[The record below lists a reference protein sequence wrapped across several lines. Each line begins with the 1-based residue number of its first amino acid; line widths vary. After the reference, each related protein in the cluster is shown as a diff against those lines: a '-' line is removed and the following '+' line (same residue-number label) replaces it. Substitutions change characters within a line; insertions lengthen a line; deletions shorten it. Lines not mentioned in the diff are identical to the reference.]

1 MPAITAKT
9 SSSVLGAMSLQRNA
23 FSIVERRGGIAIVT
37 LNRPEVHNALH
48 PAAHHEL
55 NDVFDSLAAYE
66 SLRAAIVTDADKSF
80 CAGYD
85 LLHNLETG
93 IVELGRA
100 GFGGVTSR
108 TAFPIPLIAAVNG
121 AAFGGGFEIALACD
135 LIIAS
140 DKALFALPEP
150 KVGWSALSG
159 GVQRLP
165 RAIGT
170 KRAMGMIL
178 TGRVVDAPEG
188 ERLGF
193 VNQVCAPE
201 SLMDEALRWA
211 EMIEATS
218 PLATRCNL
226 EVAYGSLDQ
235 PDLASALDLS
245 NYTTV
250 QAMLESE
257 DAKEGKAAFVD
268 KRRPVWKG
276 R

>member
-1 MPAITAKT
+1 
-9 SSSVLGAMSLQRNA
+9 MSLQRNA

-37 LNRPEVHNALH
+37 LNRPEAHNALH

-55 NDVFDSLAAYE
+55 NDVFDGLAADE
-66 SLRAAIVTDADKSF
+66 TLRAAIVTGAGKSF

-93 IVELGRA
+93 IIELGRA
-100 GFGGVTSR
+100 GFGGLTSR
-108 TAFPIPLIAAVNG
+108 TKFPIPLIAAVNG

-159 GVQRLP
+159 GIQRLP

-170 KRAMGMIL
+170 KRAMSIIL
-178 TGRVVDAPEG
+178 TGRAVDAAEG

-193 VNQVCAPE
+193 VNQVCAPDR
-201 SLMDEALRWA
+201 LMDEALRWA
-211 EMIEATS
+211 EMIEAAA

-226 EVAYGSLDQ
+226 DVAYGSLDQ
-235 PDLASALDLS
+235 PSLASALDLS

-257 DAKEGKAAFVD
+257 DAKEGKAAFME

>member
-1 MPAITAKT
+1 
-9 SSSVLGAMSLQRNA
+9 MSLQKNA
-23 FSIVERRGGIAIVT
+23 FSTIERRGGIAIVT
-37 LNRPEVHNALH
+37 LNRPEAHNALH

-55 NDVFDSLAAYE
+55 NGVFDSLAEDPA
-66 SLRAAIVTDADKSF
+66 LRAVIITGAGKSF

-85 LLHNLETG
+85 LLHNLQTG
-93 IVELGRA
+93 VIELGRS
-100 GFGGVTSR
+100 GFGGLTSR
-108 TAFPIPLIAAVNG
+108 TNFPIPLIAAING

-135 LIIAS
+135 LILAS
-140 DKALFALPEP
+140 ETARFALPEP

-170 KRAMGMIL
+170 KRAMSIIL
-178 TGRVVDAPEG
+178 TGRVVDAAEG
-188 ERLGF
+188 EKLGF

-201 SLMDEALRWA
+201 KLLSEAIRWA
-211 EMIEATS
+211 EMIEATA

-250 QAMLESE
+250 RAMLESE
-257 DAKEGKAAFVD
+257 DAQEGKVAFIE
-268 KRRPVWKG
+268 KRPPIWKG